1 VQGMPPNKSK
11 RKPARPAFRP
21 SHKTTDLPD
30 KGMLMRQSALVHS
43 ALRLHAQEGS
53 GVVSLALSP
62 RTLVHDLQRQF
73 ETEFP
78 HLADR
83 VSFALL
89 PRPGGAVFK
98 PPPQSR
104 TTSMDTAPVA
114 AHPASPREMTPLRI
128 TKPVDRPPQVV
139 RPNSFAKT
147 HP

>member
-30 KGMLMRQSALVHS
+30 KSMLMRQSALVHS

-89 PRPGGAVFK
+89 PRPGGG
-98 PPPQSR
+98 S
-104 TTSMDTAPVA
+104 
-114 AHPASPREMTPLRI
+114 I
-128 TKPVDRPPQVV
+128 
-139 RPNSFAKT
+139 
-147 HP
+147 